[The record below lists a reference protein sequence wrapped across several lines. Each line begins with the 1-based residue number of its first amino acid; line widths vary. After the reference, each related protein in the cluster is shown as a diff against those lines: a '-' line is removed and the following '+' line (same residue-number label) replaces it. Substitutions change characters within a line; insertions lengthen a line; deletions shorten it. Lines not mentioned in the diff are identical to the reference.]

1 MYRWRLWKTIPSQR
15 NTHTH
20 KTNEIEKSG
29 LLFRHQREVIGSQIV
44 LWIDSASALKR
55 DAHLKQFFFFF
66 FKFQPLHL
74 ILLFTDAFLFHL
86 FCLDFYSFLIC
97 IYFYF
102 KCISLKLGGGNHV
115 WFRLVMLKCHSD
127 ERKIA
132 TTRISSKLTREEPK

>member
-1 MYRWRLWKTIPSQR
+1 MKAMKDYPLPKK
-15 NTHTH
+15 HTH
-20 KTNEIEKSG
+20 TNEIEKSG

-44 LWIDSASALKR
+44 LRIDSASALKR

-66 FKFQPLHL
+66 LFQPLHL

-102 KCISLKLGGGNHV
+102 KCISLKLGGGGITFDFVLLCSNV
-115 WFRLVMLKCHSD
+115 IRMSAK
-127 ERKIA
+127 
-132 TTRISSKLTREEPK
+132 